1 MSELLRFTNLKR
13 LSGDLW
19 MEAFI
24 FKTIKRVS
32 KWEHG
37 RGILMTTN
45 DVSSVYSGEKSP
57 ELFQDRMEFI
67 RKIQKLLCWIDL
79 DYVEN

>member
-1 MSELLRFTNLKR
+1 
-13 LSGDLW
+13 
-19 MEAFI
+19 
-24 FKTIKRVS
+24 
-32 KWEHG
+32 
-37 RGILMTTN
+37 MTTN

-79 DYVEN
+79 DYVKN